1 MTIDVQSVKS
11 AAQNRWL
18 SIFDSLGIEI
28 PIPPGSHGPCPVCRG
43 TDRFRLDSDTSDGT
57 WFCNQCTPQSGD
69 GISLVRQ
76 CLELSFP
83 DTITEIS
90 KIIGIGQAKPDETR
104 TKQDYDPKKSLNN
117 LWLSSRPLEGGDPV
131 SKYLHARGLM
141 LTPDNVRYCLGCWC
155 SETKAKRPAM
165 VAMFHNPKGKAVSI
179 HRTYLDGDKKADIKS
194 PRKLMKGTEHL
205 SGGAIRLFKPQNNTL
220 GIAEGIE
227 TAIAAKQITQIPTW
241 AAVSSTLLKAFQPP
255 DDVKRLVIFADAD
268 ANFCGQQAAYTLAN
282 RLIQTD
288 RIIEVELPEMGKD
301 FNDCLMELR
310 ERGAYETL
318 PAQNRRV
325 HMR

>member
-1 MTIDVQSVKS
+1 MKIDVQSVKS

-18 SIFDSLGIEI
+18 SIYQELGIEV
-28 PIPPGSHGPCPVCRG
+28 PENGVHGPCPIERNGV
-43 TDRFRLDSDTSDGT
+43 DRFRCDNKNGDGG
-57 WFCNQCTPQSGD
+57 WICTNCGAGD

-76 CLELSFP
+76 SLELSFP
-83 DTITEIS
+83 DTIAEIS
-90 KIIGIGQAKPDETR
+90 KLIGIGQAKPDETR

-117 LWLSSRPLEGGDPV
+117 LWLSSKPLEGGDPV

-141 LTPDNVRYCLGCWC
+141 LTPDNVRYCSECWC

-205 SGGAIRLFKPQNNTL
+205 SGGGIRLFKPQNNTL

-227 TAIAAKQITQIPTW
+227 TAIAARQITQIPTW
-241 AAVSSTLLKAFQPP
+241 AAVSATLLKSFTPP
-255 DDVKRLVIFADAD
+255 DDIKRLVIFADAD
-268 ANFCGQQAAYTLAN
+268 AKYVGQQAAYTLAN

-310 ERGAYETL
+310 KRGEG
-318 PAQNRRV
+318 
-325 HMR
+325 